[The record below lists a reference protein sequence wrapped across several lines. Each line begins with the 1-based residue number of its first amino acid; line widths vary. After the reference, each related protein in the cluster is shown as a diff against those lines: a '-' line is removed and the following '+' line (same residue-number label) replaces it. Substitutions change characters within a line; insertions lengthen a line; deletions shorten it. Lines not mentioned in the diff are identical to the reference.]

1 MKTVTINAPAKIN
14 LYLDVLGRRP
24 DGYHDIE
31 SIMQT
36 VSLCDVIEVTE
47 AESGIVLSSNSDSV
61 PLDEKNLAYKAAK
74 IFFDETGINGGA
86 KIHIEKRI
94 PVSSGL
100 AGGST
105 DAGAALKALNEIY
118 NYPLSDEALLALGG
132 KLGADVPFCMVGG
145 CALCEGIGE
154 KLEKLPSM
162 TPYTVV
168 IARGGEGVST
178 PKAYG
183 MLDEKYGEELAK
195 PFGDISKVID
205 AIKNDNL
212 AEVCKSVYNTFE
224 SVVLPTHPEATLYR
238 EKLLEYGAVCA
249 MMSGSG
255 PAVFGIFDDTEKAD
269 YAHHYLYDMGA
280 KSFVCTAK

>member
-195 PFGDISKVID
+195 PFGDIGKVID
-205 AIKNDNL
+205 AIKKDNL